1 MKLNPNYPKRQDVD
15 TALLEIQATEE
26 RHERMANGFY
36 GPPTLWQTFQKH
48 ALGIIGGTLLWAAL
62 LYLIAFIRGVL

>member
-1 MKLNPNYPKRQDVD
+1 MPNLKVPTRQDVD
-15 TALLEIQATEE
+15 TALLEIEVMEQK
-26 RHERMANGFY
+26 HEQMANGFY

-48 ALGIIGGTLLWAAL
+48 ALGIIGGTLLWSAL

>member
-1 MKLNPNYPKRQDVD
+1 MPSLKHPLHNDEE
-15 TALLEIQATEE
+15 AIIEWLEVVRNHRE
-26 RHERMANGFY
+26 RLANGFY

-48 ALGIIGGTLLWAAL
+48 ALGIIGGTLLWSAI